1 MKSVEDIDITDH
13 LQIPHK
19 ELNHPPEDDWPDKDT
34 IEKYSKR
41 WKKEFTISEDDVDM
55 LRAAIHCEM
64 QDVIINYYINAR
76 LPCEICKVSY
86 APYLRISK
94 DQKTYTRKGTGIPTS
109 WITKF
114 EVPEYCY
121 DKWYHKITGFVYG
134 SRGDESINNCVDA
147 LVDNINR
154 GIIEFDEHKL
164 KLIFDNV
171 QEKLWIKLQE
181 GKQSQESLD
190 MERALKIAWKDDFIR
205 EWRNSM
211 VKDCKKYVAR
221 INDQGLVEA
230 LSEYLDEQS
239 IDPLHRII
247 TRKGKTDYFKE
258 NEGVELE
265 YKESIFVNKRKLK
278 KEFSNSQKASRVD
291 PNMKFETYQSNKND
305 ELIFEIVETVCAF
318 LNTKGGNLWVGVT
331 DKRKVVGIENEN
343 SNSHFKSRMPFE
355 KFKEKYLDYI
365 SEKLDYHFSDFAF
378 FVDCTYIPTKDKSKT
393 LYLIKVREASKPAF
407 VIVKDGKKER
417 KIPYL
422 RIGSGDFAYDGRDPK
437 HTLSEFYEFW
447 NSKNS

>member
-1 MKSVEDIDITDH
+1 MNSGPPPDED
-13 LQIPHK
+13 
-19 ELNHPPEDDWPDKDT
+19 EDKAM
-34 IEKYSKR
+34 IEKYSER
-41 WKKEFTISEDDVDM
+41 WKKEFTISEEDVM
-55 LRAAIHCEM
+55 EMRAGAIHYGM
-64 QDVIINYYINAR
+64 QDAIRNYNENAR
-76 LPCEICKVSY
+76 LPCKICKVLY
-86 APYLRISK
+86 APYRRISK

-134 SRGDESINNCVDA
+134 SRGEESINNCVDA

-181 GKQSQESLD
+181 GREKQSQESLD
-190 MERALKIAWKDDFIR
+190 MERAAGLLLKIGTGADFIR
-205 EWRNSM
+205 QWRDSM
-211 VKDCKKYVAR
+211 YKDCKKYVAR

-230 LSEYLDEQS
+230 LSKYLDEQS

-247 TRKGKTDYFKE
+247 IRKGKTDYFKE
-258 NEGVELE
+258 NEGVKLE
-265 YKESIFVNKRKLK
+265 YKESIFVNKIKLK
-278 KEFSNSQKASRVD
+278 KEFSNLQKASRVD
-291 PNMKFETYQSNKND
+291 PKMKFETYQSNKND
-305 ELIFEIVETVCAF
+305 KLILEIAQTVCAF
-318 LNTKGGNLWVGVT
+318 LNTKGGNLWIGIT
-331 DKRKVVGIENEN
+331 DKRKVVGIEIEK

-355 KFKEKYLDYI
+355 KFKERYLDYI
-365 SEKLDYHFSDFAF
+365 SEKLDFHFSDFAF
-378 FVDCTYIPTKDKSKT
+378 FYGYTDPYIPTKDKSKT
-393 LYLIKVREASKPAF
+393 LFLIKVREANKPAF
-407 VIVKDGKKER
+407 VIVKDGKKEK

-422 RIGSGDFAYDGRDPK
+422 RRGSGDFSYDGSDPK
-437 HTLSEFYEFW
+437 RTLSEFYEFW